1 MDRSPQDSGP
11 SGQGSGGPP
20 KRGSY
25 DAGPDYSSLAGMGFQ
40 FVIAILLFLFI
51 GKWLDSRLGT
61 SPWLLILG
69 VFSGATASM
78 ISMYRKVFPPDASK
92 GEDSSKKRPG

>member
-1 MDRSPQDSGP
+1 MDGAPRNSGS

-20 KRGSY
+20 KRGS
-25 DAGPDYSSLAGMGFQ
+25 DNAGLDTSSLAGLGIQ

-69 VFSGATASM
+69 VFSGATASTVA
-78 ISMYRKVFPPDASK
+78 MYRRIFPSDKTNQADTSK
-92 GEDSSKKRPG
+92 NRR

>member
-1 MDRSPQDSGP
+1 MDRSPQDSGS
-11 SGQGSGGPP
+11 SGQGSGPP
-20 KRGSY
+20 GRGSNGA
-25 DAGPDYSSLAGMGFQ
+25 DLDTSSLAGMGVQ
-40 FVIAILLFLFI
+40 FVVAILLFLFL

-78 ISMYRKVFPPDASK
+78 VAMYRRVFPPDK
-92 GEDSSKKRPG
+92 TKTESSQKKRP